1 MKKLLCILLALSF
14 ILAGCKEKEEE
25 YICNPLGWISVEDI
39 STLENMRETIADE
52 DMDDRDFRKYA
63 TEQYPN
69 VTIGGFQPLF
79 QEDFAEL
86 LRLYDNMQVPAPPN
100 AKLTFM
106 EFSPSRH
113 YNRFTLSYTI
123 EETGEH
129 YGFTFS
135 PYKSNQSV
143 WETIKKNTK
152 SKPKCLYTNGSNI
165 SVYDNGRNTTE
176 TALWFCLD
184 ADGKYVSASYT
195 STGLKDGSIKI
206 KDIAVEDIFKDI
218 CLTPLCDIPWD
229 NTEKTAQP

>member
-1 MKKLLCILLALSF
+1 MKKLLCILLALTF

-123 EETGEH
+123 EETGAH

-135 PYKSNQSV
+135 PNKSNHSV
-143 WETIKKNTK
+143 WETIIINNK
-152 SKPKCLYTNGSNI
+152 
-165 SVYDNGRNTTE
+165 
-176 TALWFCLD
+176 
-184 ADGKYVSASYT
+184 
-195 STGLKDGSIKI
+195 
-206 KDIAVEDIFKDI
+206 
-218 CLTPLCDIPWD
+218 
-229 NTEKTAQP
+229 